1 MQLTAALAQAYAAL
15 VEQSEL
21 IDSINV
27 FPVADGD
34 TGTNL
39 RVSLA
44 PLCQGTGE
52 PVARELLLSATGNSG
67 NIAAAF
73 FRCLVLADRD
83 QLAQA
88 AAKGSKQADRAVAD
102 PQAGTMLSV
111 FSALA
116 EGLRQGA
123 DIHMLEQQLRQ
134 AVLSGPQL
142 LPLLQKAQ
150 VVDAGALAMYIFFT
164 AFLQHLEEN
173 PWQPPPIQQV
183 FGGQLALKAGYQPT
197 TGRMYCVDAIL
208 DTGRTPAPEID
219 ELSELGESLV
229 AAADNNRLKIHIHT
243 DEPARLRSRL
253 ATLGEIVN
261 WSDEKIAPLPQDG
274 HIRLLLDAA
283 GSLSPQ
289 LAAENGISLVANSI
303 VVGDKATMETDCNN
317 DEIYSLLRR
326 GIRVGT
332 ARMPLEKRHPF
343 FTAPVSGPATRLY
356 LCVGSAYTGNF
367 AAATAWKEHHD
378 PDDRFLIMDTGA
390 ASGRLGIIG
399 LLTARYA
406 RRATG
411 SGQIL
416 TAVQQLMQTC
426 GELVFIDELKYLA
439 RGGRISKA
447 GGFFGDLLHVKP
459 IISPEAAGVRKC
471 GVVRNRAGQLV
482 FLQRRLQRLEPQ
494 NLVLLLEY
502 SENRAWLEKTVLPLV
517 QRLQP
522 AAEIHIVPLSLTSG
536 VHMGPGTW
544 GVAWGYPV
552 DQL

>member
-1 MQLTAALAQAYAAL
+1 MQLTAALTRAYAAL

-34 TGTNL
+34 TGANL
-39 RVSLA
+39 RISLA
-44 PLCQGTGE
+44 PLRRGTGE
-52 PVARELLLSATGNSG
+52 PVARQLLLSATGNSG

-73 FRCLVLADRD
+73 FRCLVLANRE

-88 AAKGSKQADRAVAD
+88 AARGSEQADRAVAE
-102 PQAGTMLSV
+102 PQPGTMLTV

-116 EGLRQGA
+116 EGLEQGA
-123 DIHMLEQQLRQ
+123 DMEMLEQRLRQ

-142 LPLLQKAQ
+142 LPLLRRAR

-164 AFLQHLEEN
+164 AFLQHLEET
-173 PWQPPPIQQV
+173 PWHPPPIGQV
-183 FGGQLALKAGYQPT
+183 FGGQLAVRDGFQQSTSGL
-197 TGRMYCVDAIL
+197 YCVDAIL
-208 DTGRTPAPEID
+208 DTGPAPAPEVD

-229 AAADNNRLKIHIHT
+229 AATDDHRLKIHIHT
-243 DEPARLRSRL
+243 DEPARLRRRL
-253 ATLGEIVN
+253 AALGEIVN

-283 GSLSPQ
+283 GSLSPR
-289 LAAENGISLVANSI
+289 LAVENNILLVANSI
-303 VVGDKATMETDCNN
+303 VIGERAMLETDCNG

-332 ARMPLEKRHPF
+332 ARTPLEKRHPF
-343 FTAPVSGPATRLY
+343 FTAPVAGPATTLY

-367 AAATAWKEHHD
+367 AAATVWKKQHD
-378 PDDRFLIMDTGA
+378 PGDHFLIVDTGA

-406 RRATG
+406 RRTSG
-411 SGQIL
+411 SKQL
-416 TAVQQLMQTC
+416 LAAVQQLMQTC
-426 GELVFIDELKYLA
+426 GELVFLDELKYLA
-439 RGGRISKA
+439 RSGRISRA
-447 GGFFGDLLHVKP
+447 GGFFGDLLNVKP

-471 GVVRNRAGQLV
+471 GVVRNRAGQLA
-482 FLQRRLQRLEPQ
+482 FLRQRLQQLEPQ

-502 SENRAWLEKTVLPLV
+502 SDNRAWLEKTVLPLV

-522 AAEIHIVPLSLTSG
+522 AAEIHTVPLSLTSG

-544 GVAWGYPV
+544 GVAWGYPA
-552 DQL
+552 

>member
-1 MQLTAALAQAYAAL
+1 MQLTAALSRAYAAL

-34 TGTNL
+34 TGANL

-52 PVARELLLSATGNSG
+52 PVARQLLLSATGNSG

-73 FRCLVLADRD
+73 FRCLVLAADRD

-88 AAKGSKQADRAVAD
+88 AARGSEQADRAVAD

-116 EGLRQGA
+116 GGLGQDA
-123 DIHMLEQQLRQ
+123 DMCMLEQQLRQ

-142 LPLLQKAQ
+142 LPQLHRAQ
-150 VVDAGALAMYIFFT
+150 VVDAGALAMYIFFI

-173 PWQPPPIQQV
+173 PWQPPPIRQL
-183 FGGQLALKAGYQPT
+183 FGDQLALKAGYQPS
-197 TGRMYCVDAIL
+197 TGRLHCVDVML
-208 DTGRTPAPEID
+208 DTGRAPVPEVD
-219 ELSELGESLV
+219 GLSELGESLV
-229 AAADNNRLKIHIHT
+229 VAVDNNRLKIHIHT

-253 ATLGEIVN
+253 SSLGEIVN
-261 WSDEKIAPLPQDG
+261 WTDEKITPLSQDG
-274 HIRLLLDAA
+274 PIRLLLDAA
-283 GSLSPQ
+283 GSLSPA

-303 VVGDKATMETDCNN
+303 VVGDKPTMETDCNG

-326 GIRVGT
+326 GIRVRT
-332 ARMPLEKRHPF
+332 ARVPLEKRHSF
-343 FTAPVSGPATRLY
+343 FTTPVSGPATTLY
-356 LCVGSAYTGNF
+356 LCVGSAYTSNF
-367 AAATAWKEHHD
+367 AAATAWKERYD
-378 PDDRFLIMDTGA
+378 PNGRFLVVDTGA

-416 TAVQQLMQTC
+416 TVVQHLMRTC

-439 RGGRISKA
+439 RGGRISRA

-459 IISPEAAGVRKC
+459 VISPEAAGVRKC
-471 GVVRNRAGQLV
+471 GVVRNQAGQLAV
-482 FLQRRLQRLEPQ
+482 LRQRLQPLEPQ

-502 SENRAWLEKTVLPLV
+502 SDNRAWLEKTVLPLV

-522 AAEIHIVPLSLTSG
+522 MAAIHIVPLSLTSG

-544 GVAWGYPV
+544 GIAWGHAM
-552 DQL
+552 

>member
-1 MQLTAALAQAYAAL
+1 MQLSAALARAYAAL

-21 IDSINV
+21 IDRINV

-34 TGTNL
+34 TGANL

-44 PLCQGTGE
+44 PLRRGTGE
-52 PVARELLLSATGNSG
+52 PVARQLLLSATGNSG

-73 FRCLVLADRD
+73 FRCLVLADRE
-83 QLAQA
+83 QLARA
-88 AAKGSKQADRAVAD
+88 AAKGSRQANRAVAD
-102 PQAGTMLSV
+102 PQPGTMLTV

-116 EGLRQGA
+116 EGLEQGA
-123 DIHMLEQQLRQ
+123 DMEMLEQQLRQ

-142 LPLLQKAQ
+142 LPLLRKAQ

-164 AFLQHLEEN
+164 TFLQCLEET
-173 PWQPPPIQQV
+173 PWQPPPIDQV
-183 FGGQLALKAGYQPT
+183 FAGQLAIKNGFQPST
-197 TGRMYCVDAIL
+197 SHLYCVDATL
-208 DTGRTPAPEID
+208 DTGRAPAPEVD

-229 AAADNNRLKIHIHT
+229 AAADDNRLKIHIHT
-243 DEPARLRSRL
+243 DEPARLRRRL
-253 ATLGEIVN
+253 AALGEIVN
-261 WSDEKIAPLPQDG
+261 WSDEKIEPLPQDG
-274 HIRLLLDAA
+274 PIRLLLDAA

-289 LAAENGISLVANSI
+289 LAAENGISLMANSI
-303 VVGDKATMETDCNN
+303 VVGERAMLETDCNG

-332 ARMPLEKRHPF
+332 ARTPLEKRHPF
-343 FTAPVSGPATRLY
+343 FTAPVSGPATTLY

-367 AAATAWKEHHD
+367 AAATAWKKQHD
-378 PDDRFLIMDTGA
+378 PDDRFLIVDTGA

-399 LLTARYA
+399 LMTARYA
-406 RRATG
+406 SREAE

-416 TAVQQLMQTC
+416 AAVQQLMRTC
-426 GELVFIDELKYLA
+426 GELVFLDELKYLA
-439 RGGRISKA
+439 RSGRISRA
-447 GGFFGDLLHVKP
+447 GGFFGDLLNVKP
-459 IISPEAAGVRKC
+459 IISPEAAGVHKC
-471 GVVRNRAGQLV
+471 GVVRNQAGQLT
-482 FLQRRLQRLEPQ
+482 FLRQRLQRLEPH

-502 SENRAWLEKTVLPLV
+502 SDNRAWLEKTVLPLV

-544 GVAWGYPV
+544 GMAWGYPA
-552 DQL
+552 

>member
-1 MQLTAALAQAYAAL
+1 MQLSAALARAYVAL

-21 IDSINV
+21 IDRINV

-34 TGTNL
+34 TGANL

-44 PLCQGTGE
+44 PLRRGTGE
-52 PVARELLLSATGNSG
+52 PVARQLLLSATGNSG

-73 FRCLVLADRD
+73 FRCLVLADRE
-83 QLAQA
+83 QLARA
-88 AAKGSKQADRAVAD
+88 AAKGSEHANRAVAD
-102 PQAGTMLSV
+102 PQPGTMLSL

-116 EGLRQGA
+116 EGLEQGA
-123 DIHMLEQQLRQ
+123 DMEMLEQQLRQ

-142 LPLLQKAQ
+142 LPLLRKAQ

-164 AFLQHLEEN
+164 AFLQHLEKT
-173 PWQPPPIQQV
+173 PWQPPPIDQV
-183 FGGQLALKAGYQPT
+183 FAGQLAIKNSFQPST
-197 TGRMYCVDAIL
+197 NGLYCVDAIL
-208 DTGRTPAPEID
+208 DTGRASAPEVD

-229 AAADNNRLKIHIHT
+229 AAADDNRLKIHIHT
-243 DEPARLRSRL
+243 DEPARLRRRL
-253 ATLGEIVN
+253 AALGEIVN
-261 WSDEKIAPLPQDG
+261 WSDEKIEPLPQDG
-274 HIRLLLDAA
+274 PICLLLDAA

-289 LAAENGISLVANSI
+289 LAAENGISLMANSI
-303 VVGDKATMETDCNN
+303 VVGERAMLETDCNG

-332 ARMPLEKRHPF
+332 ARTPLEKRHPF
-343 FTAPVSGPATRLY
+343 FTAPVSGPATTLY

-367 AAATAWKEHHD
+367 AAATAWKKQHD
-378 PDDRFLIMDTGA
+378 PDDRFLIVDTGA

-406 RRATG
+406 RRAAE

-416 TAVQQLMQTC
+416 AAVQQLMQTC
-426 GELVFIDELKYLA
+426 GELVFLDELKYLA
-439 RGGRISKA
+439 RSGRISRA
-447 GGFFGDLLHVKP
+447 GGFFGDLLNVKP

-471 GVVRNRAGQLV
+471 GVVRNRAGQLA
-482 FLQRRLQRLEPQ
+482 FLRQRLQRLEPQ

-502 SENRAWLEKTVLPLV
+502 SDNRAWLEKTVLPLV

-544 GVAWGYPV
+544 GVAWGYPA
-552 DQL
+552 